1 MDLEQCSETGRSY
14 MHLPASKTSSEVHTW
29 KNILGTHLHIES
41 VLWEQNAM
49 RYFVRLRKKCS
60 DIKKGKVH
68 CTFLGYT
75 F

>member
-1 MDLEQCSETGRSY
+1 M
-14 MHLPASKTSSEVHTW
+14 HTW

-41 VLWEQNAM
+41 VLWEQNAI

-60 DIKKGKVH
+60 DIKKVKVH